1 MLRYIST
8 FLTSFVKFFRQ
19 HIFVGIFLII
29 ALTIIRNGFSV
40 YGLMWRDFEDE
51 KPYEIPDTSG
61 PMLFMEKIR
70 IPNLLMELGN
80 QIGAKPY
87 FFLHTLF
94 ILFCMAIILR
104 QISRIEMNFKL
115 RIKLALVL
123 TYLPAVTIIFQRFG
137 TFDTICLLMSVI
149 GVLAKTTLGSSIA
162 ALLFAST
169 NAEGSLVSGLS
180 LLLLHST
187 ILFGVRSE
195 ELKFPTRSAKF
206 GLFLVIFSAPFILSQ
221 FSRPKESVLF
231 SIFLVDSKNAVAQ
244 LIASGLLLLFSWLGP
259 LWILLHRILSSI
271 SSSLSDKIIFVFLF
285 IGCGTLI
292 ASDGTR
298 NSALGLTSMVV
309 CLSFSNIGRD
319 IINSFEKSVFIL
331 FYIMPA
337 MNIAN
342 FNLVLPFYQVL
353 YLFDLARPYL
363 ITN

>member
-1 MLRYIST
+1 MLRYISAI
-8 FLTSFVKFFRQ
+8 LNKSVNSFRK
-19 HIFVGIFLII
+19 HIFVGIFLLI
-29 ALTIIRNGFSV
+29 ALTIIRNGFSI
-40 YGLMWRDFEDE
+40 YGLMWRDFEGGKSYKTND
-51 KPYEIPDTSG
+51 SSLQ
-61 PMLFMEKIR
+61 MSFMEKLR

-87 FFLHTLF
+87 FLLHTIF
-94 ILFCMAIILR
+94 VLFCVAIILR
-104 QISRIEMNFKL
+104 QISYIEMSFKL
-115 RIKLALVL
+115 KLKLVL
-123 TYLPAVTIIFQRFG
+123 VLSYLPAVTIIFQRFG

-149 GVLAKTTLGSSIA
+149 GVLAKTTIGSFIA

-180 LLLLHST
+180 LLILHYT
-187 ILFGVRSE
+187 ILFGVHRG
-195 ELKFPTRSAKF
+195 ELKFPTRSASF
-206 GLFLVIFSAPFILSQ
+206 GLFQVMFSVPFILSQ
-221 FSRPKESVLF
+221 FSRPKESVLY
-231 SIFLVDSKNAVAQ
+231 SIFLVDSKNAIAQ

-271 SSSLSDKIIFVFLF
+271 SSSLSDKLILVFLF

-298 NSALGLTSMVV
+298 NSALGLTSMTV
-309 CLSFSNIGRD
+309 CLFFSNVGRET
-319 IINSFEKSVFIL
+319 INSLGKSVFIL

-337 MNIAN
+337 VNIAN

>member
-8 FLTSFVKFFRQ
+8 LLTSFVKFFRQ
-19 HIFVGIFLII
+19 HIFVGIFLVI
-29 ALTIIRNGFSV
+29 ALIIMRNGFSI

-51 KPYEIPDTSG
+51 KSYEVHDTSS
-61 PMLFMEKIR
+61 PMLYLDKIR
-70 IPNLLMELGN
+70 IPNLLMQLGN

-87 FFLHTLF
+87 FFLHTIF
-94 ILFCMAIILR
+94 ILFCMAIILK
-104 QISRIEMNFKL
+104 QISHIEIDFRR

-137 TFDTICLLMSVI
+137 TFDTISLLMSVI

-162 ALLFAST
+162 AFLFAAT
-169 NAEGSLVSGLS
+169 NAEGSFVSGLS
-180 LLLLHST
+180 ILLLHST
-187 ILFGVRSE
+187 ILFGIRSK
-195 ELKFPTRSAKF
+195 ELKFPTHSAKF

-221 FSRPKESVLF
+221 FSRPKESVLY

-259 LWILLHRILSSI
+259 LWLLLERILSSI

-298 NSALGLTSMVV
+298 NSALGLTSLAV
-309 CLSFSNIGRD
+309 CLFFSDIGRD
-319 IINSFEKSVFIL
+319 IINSYGKRVFIL
-331 FYIMPA
+331 FYITPA
-337 MNIAN
+337 INIAN
-342 FNLVLPFYQVL
+342 FNLVLPFYQIL
-353 YLFDLARPYL
+353 YWFDLARPYL